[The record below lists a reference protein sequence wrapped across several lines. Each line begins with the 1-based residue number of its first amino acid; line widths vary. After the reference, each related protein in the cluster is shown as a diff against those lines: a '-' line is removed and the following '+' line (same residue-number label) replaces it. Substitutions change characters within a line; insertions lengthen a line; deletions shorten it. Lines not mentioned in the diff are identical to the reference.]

1 MFILY
6 QGLDV
11 IFNIWSC
18 KTIQYSTLSG
28 IKDTKYKIST
38 MLKFELYNG

>member
-11 IFNIWSC
+11 NFNIWGC
-18 KTIQYSTLSG
+18 KTTPYSTLSG

-38 MLKFELYNG
+38 MLKFEL